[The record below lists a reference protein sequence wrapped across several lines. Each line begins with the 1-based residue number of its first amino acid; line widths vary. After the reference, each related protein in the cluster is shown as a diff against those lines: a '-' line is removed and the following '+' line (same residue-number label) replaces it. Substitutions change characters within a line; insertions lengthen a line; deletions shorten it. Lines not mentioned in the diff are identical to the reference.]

1 MAGREI
7 SPQKAAASVVARLR
21 CFADPVRAAGA
32 RRYFKHTIETFGATA
47 PQVRGVVADL
57 YASVRGRWSFDDALA
72 LCDILVREA
81 ELESKAVGTL
91 ILSRFKKEFP
101 RSLFGKIKGWLA
113 SDLLANWASVDT
125 LCTDAMG
132 AFLEKY
138 PEYVDRIKRWAG
150 HSNRWVKR
158 ASAVSFIKLARK
170 PAFLPAVYE
179 IAASL
184 FPVDDDL
191 VQKATG
197 WLLREAGKADS
208 RRLERFLFEHGPA
221 IPRTTV
227 RYAIERFDEKT
238 RKRLLVE
245 TR

>member
-1 MAGREI
+1 MSRGRGPAAGLGAKVAEVATLRLEWRRSLENSSTKEKRVAGREI

-170 PAFLPAVYE
+170 PAFK
-179 IAASL
+179 ASHL
-184 FPVDDDL
+184 LSDVMVAMYDGKNHGRNTRRIYR
-191 VQKATG
+191 KA
-197 WLLREAGKADS
+197 
-208 RRLERFLFEHGPA
+208 
-221 IPRTTV
+221 
-227 RYAIERFDEKT
+227 
-238 RKRLLVE
+238 
-245 TR
+245 